1 MKILRFNEVRN
12 YPPISVSSVGYKTSW
27 RAPSVEKIKSIEE
40 DLMNIIQP
48 LLDGG
53 YLKTKGHNIFGQ
65 NGTFNILLEIPTS
78 NYILDEMSIDL
89 DRKEQYDDY
98 FEIIEKYSA
107 ILYGNINEITDRI
120 KDMVDA
126 KIIRII
132 SLTVR
137 SKRLSLQ
144 INGVIL

>member
-1 MKILRFNEVRN
+1 
-12 YPPISVSSVGYKTSW
+12 
-27 RAPSVEKIKSIEE
+27 
-40 DLMNIIQP
+40 MNIIQP

-144 INGVIL
+144 INGVILWEGWKSLMRY